1 MDEKVLKDA
10 QYRKGLSIAFFNA
23 TNATIELAK
32 VMFPDMEGVDVK
44 AFIKEWREFFL
55 EEHKNYYATV
65 IANVGKNYDS
75 QESIAKLQ
83 ATKDIEQ
90 LKSTWIA
97 FSEDERKD
105 GEIIAVLKK
114 LKTKYETIQ

>member
-1 MDEKVLKDA
+1 MEEKVLKDA

-23 TNATIELAK
+23 TNAAIEMCKGMNVHEQTTLDK
-32 VMFPDMEGVDVK
+32 IVEVRN
-44 AFIKEWREFFL
+44 WLL

-75 QESIAKLQ
+75 QESIAKLK
-83 ATKDIEQ
+83 ATKDIEE

-105 GEIIAVLKK
+105 GEIIKVLKE